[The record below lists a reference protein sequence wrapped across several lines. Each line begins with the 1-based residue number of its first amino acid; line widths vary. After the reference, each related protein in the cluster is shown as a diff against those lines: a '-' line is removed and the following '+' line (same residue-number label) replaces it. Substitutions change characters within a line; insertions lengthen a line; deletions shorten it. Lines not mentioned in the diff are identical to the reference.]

1 MNSYSS
7 LNTFIDMK
15 LTCHICKISATERA
29 VDDNP
34 NARAVREP
42 TTTISDD
49 EIRDHSSQSLNEY
62 SVR

>member
-1 MNSYSS
+1 
-7 LNTFIDMK
+7 MK

-42 TTTISDD
+42 TTTIGDD